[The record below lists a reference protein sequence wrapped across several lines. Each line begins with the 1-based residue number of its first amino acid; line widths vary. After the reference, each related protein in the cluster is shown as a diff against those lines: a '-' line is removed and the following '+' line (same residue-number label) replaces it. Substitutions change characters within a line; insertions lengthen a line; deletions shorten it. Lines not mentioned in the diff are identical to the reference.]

1 MISKRIVFLV
11 LPAVLLAS
19 CSGAT
24 ADSSAEAGRVNNFE
38 IKLVEKTVNA
48 SYRCVGDTTFGS
60 DIALYTRA
68 KASLQWPETLGNAD
82 IKCLQDSLLARC
94 FGSIDAPLT
103 VDEAMLDYVSDPVT
117 MDDDS
122 SLEAVDSIPATDN
135 YDVRTLEKSIN
146 LRAVVV
152 GSDVAVFK
160 VDWYMYGGGAH
171 PIYASSFVNFDVERG
186 RVVGLYDIVKPGN
199 DERLSQVVRNV
210 LCEQYGVDDAAQLQ
224 DRYGISA
231 DAIDFGEHVPE
242 FYVNEQYVTFY
253 FNPYEIGPWATG
265 AIEVPVPAFVLDDM
279 LTAEAKT
286 LLGWQ

>member
-68 KASLQWPETLGNAD
+68 KASLQWPEALGNAD

-171 PIYASSFVNFDVERG
+171 PIYASSFVNFDVERS
-186 RVVGLYDIVKPGN
+186 RVLTLSDIVKPGN
-199 DERLSQVVRNV
+199 DAALATIVKNV
-210 LCEQYGVDDAAQLQ
+210 LCEQYGVDSYEQLQ
-224 DRYGISA
+224 ANYSINAEAVDYSLQHPVFY
-231 DAIDFGEHVPE
+231 IDGE
-242 FYVNEQYVTFY
+242 YVAFY

-265 AIEVPVPAFVLDDM
+265 AVEVQVPAFMLDDM
-279 LTAEAKT
+279 LTPEAKI